1 MSMSFERDELKD
13 LCRYG
18 DLSMKVQNPPQIGD
32 KLFLFHREV
41 IVIKTYLTFHLVK
54 IRYINEFTEFCIDY
68 HALSPQPDHTNSIG
82 INKLRGR
89 I

>member
-1 MSMSFERDELKD
+1 
-13 LCRYG
+13 
-18 DLSMKVQNPPQIGD
+18 MKVQNPPQIGD

-68 HALSPQPDHTNSIG
+68 HALSPQPGYTNSIG